1 MATVLAL
8 LKPLKSLVMVNNTS
22 QICFLA
28 KGVINMVKQKKPS
41 NDDIDEKVK
50 QFDRKVIGDYLIPF
64 VVSLVTTLLTLA
76 ALYAR

>member
-1 MATVLAL
+1 MKLFIR
-8 LKPLKSLVMVNNTS
+8 KPNKLYLSETGKYTARE
-22 QICFLA
+22 A
-28 KGVINMVKQKKPS
+28 KKLINDNLDFTK
-41 NDDIDEKVK
+41 KVK

>member
-1 MATVLAL
+1 
-8 LKPLKSLVMVNNTS
+8 MVNNTS

-28 KGVINMVKQKKPS
+28 NGVINMVKQKKPS

>member
-1 MATVLAL
+1 
-8 LKPLKSLVMVNNTS
+8 MVNNTS

>member
-1 MATVLAL
+1 
-8 LKPLKSLVMVNNTS
+8 MVNNTS

-28 KGVINMVKQKKPS
+28 RGVINMVKQKKPS

>member
-1 MATVLAL
+1 
-8 LKPLKSLVMVNNTS
+8 
-22 QICFLA
+22 
-28 KGVINMVKQKKPS
+28 MVKQKKPS
-41 NDDIDEKVK
+41 NDDDIDEKVK

>member
-1 MATVLAL
+1 
-8 LKPLKSLVMVNNTS
+8 MVNNTS

-28 KGVINMVKQKKPS
+28 KEVINMVKQKKPS

>member
-1 MATVLAL
+1 
-8 LKPLKSLVMVNNTS
+8 
-22 QICFLA
+22 
-28 KGVINMVKQKKPS
+28 MVKQKKPS
-41 NDDIDEKVK
+41 NDDDIDEKVE

>member
-1 MATVLAL
+1 
-8 LKPLKSLVMVNNTS
+8 
-22 QICFLA
+22 
-28 KGVINMVKQKKPS
+28 MVKQKKPS
-41 NDDIDEKVK
+41 NDIDEKVK

>member
-1 MATVLAL
+1 
-8 LKPLKSLVMVNNTS
+8 
-22 QICFLA
+22 
-28 KGVINMVKQKKPS
+28 MVKQKKSS
-41 NDDIDEKVK
+41 NDDDIDEKVK

>member
-1 MATVLAL
+1 
-8 LKPLKSLVMVNNTS
+8 
-22 QICFLA
+22 
-28 KGVINMVKQKKPS
+28 MVKQKKSS

>member
-1 MATVLAL
+1 
-8 LKPLKSLVMVNNTS
+8 MVNNTS
-22 QICFLA
+22 QIFFLA

>member
-1 MATVLAL
+1 
-8 LKPLKSLVMVNNTS
+8 MVNNTS

-28 KGVINMVKQKKPS
+28 NGVINMVKQKKPS
-41 NDDIDEKVK
+41 NDDIDEKVE